1 MRLTSPE
8 ADSQYN
14 NKTNLEHIMKEL
26 NIEEL
31 SIEEMTALRGGM
43 MLLQMLMGGQGQ
55 NAVCLPSSGLN

>member
-1 MRLTSPE
+1 
-8 ADSQYN
+8 
-14 NKTNLEHIMKEL
+14 MKEL

-55 NAVCLPSSGLN
+55 NAVCLPSSGLD

>member
-14 NKTNLEHIMKEL
+14 NKTNLEHIMK
-26 NIEEL
+26 EL